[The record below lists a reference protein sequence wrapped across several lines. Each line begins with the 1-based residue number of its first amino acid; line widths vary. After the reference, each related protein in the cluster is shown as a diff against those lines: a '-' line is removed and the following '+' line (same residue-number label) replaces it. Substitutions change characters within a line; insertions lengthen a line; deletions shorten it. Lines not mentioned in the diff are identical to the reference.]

1 MGIIMLLSKN
11 EVLLRIFQGDEC
23 MNGNVVIL
31 GINIDIHTFN

>member
-1 MGIIMLLSKN
+1 MGIIMPLSKTGA
-11 EVLLRIFQGDEC
+11 LLRIIQGNEC